1 MSSPENALK
10 PTPVI
15 VPRVSALK
23 KERKIMLLL
32 RDFRDRDQFKV
43 FEGEDIIVPPPV
55 KIVLDLL
62 KVVKHIRSVV

>member
-62 KVVKHIRSVV
+62 KVVKHIRLVV

>member
-15 VPRVSALK
+15 VPRVSPLK
-23 KERKIMLLL
+23 KEIEIMLLL

>member
-15 VPRVSALK
+15 VSRVSALK

>member
-10 PTPVI
+10 PTSVI
-15 VPRVSALK
+15 VPCVSALK
-23 KERKIMLLL
+23 KEIKIMLLL

>member
-15 VPRVSALK
+15 VPGVSALK